1 MHMKNTLLI
10 SALVAIL
17 GFAFAGAPLSAQ
29 TTATTTTAS
38 TAPAKKAKA
47 KSDKTPYK
55 GDITA
60 IDATSVT
67 VANKSTTLTLAIAAT
82 TKFEKD
88 KKAATIADFAVGD
101 AVTGSYTKD
110 ATGAMTAASLHKKTL
125 TAAAKTPKTKT
136 PATPAPAAGMATPAT
151 N

>member
-17 GFAFAGAPLSAQ
+17 GLAFSGAPVTAQ
-29 TTATTTTAS
+29 TPAATPAPAP
-38 TAPAKKAKA
+38 APAKTKA

-67 VANKSTTLTLAIAAT
+67 VAEKSTTLTLAIAPT

-88 KKAATIADFAVGD
+88 KKKATLADFVVGD

-110 ATGAMTAASLHKKTL
+110 ATGAMTAFSLHKKTL
-125 TAAAKTPKTKT
+125 SAKAAKVSTGTAPAAA
-136 PATPAPAAGMATPAT
+136 PATTPAPAT